1 MEDSDSGFFATQT
14 IGIIGLGLIGGSY
27 AKGLRRIGAGRIIA
41 VDIDAAALR
50 QAKADGVIDEG
61 YTAGCRALGMAD
73 MLIFCTDTHAMIQFV
88 RDNTLFFKSDVL
100 LTDVAGIK
108 GDTARIIRSLLT
120 DTMDFVP
127 CHPMAGREGRGY
139 GMAAAEIFY
148 GANYIIVPCRE
159 NKEQHIH
166 TITSMA
172 RKLGCAHVVS
182 VTPEEHDR
190 FIAYTSSLPHV
201 LATALVNSEAMN
213 PAVKFF
219 VAGSFRDGTRVADI
233 NAPLWTQLF
242 LANKE
247 NLLYEIDRFTTSLQE
262 FTSLLETEDRPG
274 MTRFLQQ
281 AAKRRRELVHE
292 TNSR

>member
-41 VDIDAAALR
+41 IDTDAAALR

-139 GMAAAEIFY
+139 GMARHYRMFKKDGHAADRNQGIHKH
-148 GANYIIVPCRE
+148 GNAGRRNNRRPPANVFAPQAGNRAAD
-159 NKEQHIH
+159 K
-166 TITSMA
+166 
-172 RKLGCAHVVS
+172 G
-182 VTPEEHDR
+182 
-190 FIAYTSSLPHV
+190 
-201 LATALVNSEAMN
+201 TA
-213 PAVKFF
+213 
-219 VAGSFRDGTRVADI
+219 G
-233 NAPLWTQLF
+233 NA
-242 LANKE
+242 
-247 NLLYEIDRFTTSLQE
+247 
-262 FTSLLETEDRPG
+262 
-274 MTRFLQQ
+274 
-281 AAKRRRELVHE
+281 
-292 TNSR
+292 

>member
-73 MLIFCTDTHAMIQFV
+73 MLIVCTDTHAMIQFV

-120 DTMDFVP
+120 DTMVFVP

-139 GMAAAEIFY
+139 GIAAVEIFY
-148 GANYIIVPCRE
+148 GGNYILVSCRE
-159 NKEQHIH
+159 KKEQPIPVIH
-166 TITSMA
+166 
-172 RKLGCAHVVS
+172 
-182 VTPEEHDR
+182 P
-190 FIAYTSSLPHV
+190 PH
-201 LATALVNSEAMN
+201 
-213 PAVKFF
+213 
-219 VAGSFRDGTRVADI
+219 
-233 NAPLWTQLF
+233 
-242 LANKE
+242 
-247 NLLYEIDRFTTSLQE
+247 
-262 FTSLLETEDRPG
+262 RP
-274 MTRFLQQ
+274 
-281 AAKRRRELVHE
+281 H
-292 TNSR
+292 